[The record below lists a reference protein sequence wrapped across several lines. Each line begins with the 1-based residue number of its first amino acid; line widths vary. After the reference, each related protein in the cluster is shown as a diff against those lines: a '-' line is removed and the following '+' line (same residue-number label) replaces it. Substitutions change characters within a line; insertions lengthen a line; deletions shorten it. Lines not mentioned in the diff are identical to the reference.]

1 MNKTYQESKMSKI
14 GGRVSCIE
22 KIFDE
27 FELHNDK
34 KEQTEEVSLEKS
46 VKTTIQTFYDKGFV

>member
-22 KIFDE
+22 KFFEE

-46 VKTTIQTFYDKGFV
+46 VETTIQTF